1 MQKHIYTLI
10 LSCFLGGIQAQT
22 YTLTVNNGYGSGTYA
37 VGDTV
42 HIWAKEFPANAVYDK
57 WTGDIAPLEMP
68 TEWHTTVVMPAS
80 NVNVTANFKAFTPF
94 TITFD
99 SIQAQVIKKPVYSY
113 FPANYYG
120 VIYFFHGT
128 GGHASNWINSLEY
141 RQMINQ
147 AVADSFAFIVTEA
160 DEATTGIDA
169 NGDGKLRWSTYPLDS
184 VTNVDMA
191 NIKIITDT
199 FINRGYMNRNT
210 KRFSIGMSNGGAYS
224 ASCSYLF
231 GFNAG
236 ISYCAQG
243 LVPVFAAST
252 VPFQFCMAKY
262 DANDNVGPVG
272 NANALSNANQLASR
286 NICSRYY
293 LHDKSPVY
301 PERFMRIAGVTLAK
315 SQGVLNDLV
324 SNGMVDANNNL
335 ILLPDTIVSRY
346 LATPSL
352 FPGFNALTPLQR
364 SEIPSQIKATY
375 ADHQFY
381 SDYNALSLAFLKD
394 PCDSSLHLPNAIQK
408 VEPESKLSVF
418 PNPVFSVLN
427 IDISTADFTA
437 EIYNSIG
444 VLLLSVKDAN
454 SIDVS
459 SFSSGIYI
467 VRIQEAGK
475 TSTVRFFK
483 Q

>member
-1 MQKHIYTLI
+1 MKKYIYTIL
-10 LSCFLGGIQAQT
+10 LSCFFGRMQAQT
-22 YTLTVNNGYGSGTYA
+22 YTLTVNNGYGSGTYTA
-37 VGDTV
+37 GDTV
-42 HIWAKEFPANAVYDK
+42 NIWAKEFPTNTVYDK
-57 WTGDIAPLEMP
+57 WTGDVTPLEMP
-68 TEWHTTVVMPAS
+68 SEWHTTLVMPAS

-94 TITFD
+94 AIAFD
-99 SIQAQVIKKPVYSY
+99 SIQGQVIKKPVYYY

-169 NGDGKLRWSTYPLDS
+169 NGDGKLRWSTYPIDS

-191 NIKIITDT
+191 NIKIITDS

-262 DANDNVGPVG
+262 DANENVGPVG
-272 NANALSNANQLASR
+272 NANALSNANQLKSR
-286 NICSRYY
+286 GICSRYY
-293 LHDKSPVY
+293 LHDRSPVY
-301 PERFMRIAGVTLAK
+301 PERFMRISGVTLAK

-352 FPGFNALTPLQR
+352 FPGFNALNPLQR

-381 SDYNALSLAFLKD
+381 SDYNALSMRFLKD
-394 PCDSSLHLPNAIQK
+394 PCDSAAKIPNGMFKIMS
-408 VEPESKLSVF
+408 PSIFSF
-418 PNPVFSVLN
+418 SPNPVDNELM
-427 IDISTADFTA
+427 
-437 EIYNSIG
+437 
-444 VLLLSVKDAN
+444 L
-454 SIDVS
+454 DVS
-459 SFSSGIYI
+459 ASNFYVEIINALG
-467 VRIQEAGK
+467 RICLKSVNQKQINVSELSEGFYLLRYREGAQVI
-475 TSTVRFFK
+475 SRRFIK
-483 Q
+483 R

>member
-1 MQKHIYTLI
+1 MEKAFYTI
-10 LSCFLGGIQAQT
+10 VLSCFFVLANAQT
-22 YTLTVNNGYGSGTYA
+22 YTLTVNNGYGGGTYHA
-37 VGDTV
+37 GDTV
-42 HIWAKEFPANAVYDK
+42 HVWAKEFPANTVYDK
-57 WTGDIAPLEMP
+57 WTGDIALLERP
-68 TEWHTTVVMPAS
+68 SEWHTTLVMPPS
-80 NVNVTANFKAFTPF
+80 NINVTANFKSFSPF
-94 TITFD
+94 TISFD
-99 SIQAQVIKKPVYSY
+99 SIQGQVIKKPVYSY
-113 FPANYYG
+113 FPPKYYG

-169 NGDGKLRWSTYPLDS
+169 NGDGKLRWNTYPLDS

-199 FINRGYMNRNT
+199 FIKRGVMTAST

-224 ASCSYLF
+224 ASCAYLF
-231 GFNAG
+231 GFDAG

-272 NANALSNANQLASR
+272 NANALSNANQLKSR
-286 NICSRYY
+286 GICSRYY
-293 LHDKSPVY
+293 LHDRSPVY
-301 PERFMRIAGVTLAK
+301 PERFMRISGVTLAK

-324 SNGMVDANNNL
+324 SNGMVDANNYL
-335 ILLPDTIVSRY
+335 IQLPDTIVSRY

-352 FPGFNALTPLQR
+352 FPGFNALNPLQR
-364 SEIPSQIKATY
+364 SEIPSQIKAAY

-394 PCDSSLHLPNAIQK
+394 PCDSTAAIPNRIQHLQPAI
-408 VEPESKLSVF
+408 SFNFF
-418 PNPVFSVLN
+418 PNPVKDELVLSISVTDFSV
-427 IDISTADFTA
+427 
-437 EIYNSIG
+437 EIINALGKVCLTSE
-444 VLLLSVKDAN
+444 N
-454 SIDVS
+454 QTHIDVS
-459 SFSSGIYI
+459 QFPEGFYLMKYK
-467 VRIQEAGK
+467 VGK
-475 TSTVRFFK
+475 NTVLRRLIK

>member
-99 SIQAQVIKKPVYSY
+99 SIQGQVIKKPVYSY

-231 GFNAG
+231 RFNAG

-272 NANALSNANQLASR
+272 NANALSNANQLTSR
-286 NICSRYY
+286 NVCLRYY

-324 SNGMVDANNNL
+324 SNGMVDANTNL
-335 ILLPDTIVSRY
+335 ILLPDTLVSRY

-408 VEPESKLSVF
+408 VEQESKLSVF
-418 PNPVFSVLN
+418 PNPVFSILN

-467 VRIQEAGK
+467 VRIQEAEK

>member
-1 MQKHIYTLI
+1 MRKNIYTLS
-10 LSCFLGGIQAQT
+10 LVFFLGISHAQT
-22 YTLTVNNGYGSGTYA
+22 FTLTVNNGYGSGSYLA
-37 VGDTV
+37 GDTV
-42 HIWAKEFPANAVYDK
+42 HIWAKAFPANTVYDK
-57 WTGDIAPLEMP
+57 WTGEIAPLEMP
-68 TEWHTTVVMPAS
+68 SEWHTIVVMPAS
-80 NVNVTANFKAFTPF
+80 NVDVTANFKSYTPF
-94 TITFD
+94 SIAFD
-99 SIQAQVIKKPVYSY
+99 SIPGKVIKKPVYYY
-113 FPANYYG
+113 FPATYFG

-160 DEATTGIDA
+160 DEATTGVDA
-169 NGDGKLRWSTYPLDS
+169 NGDSKLRWYTNPVDSTS
-184 VTNVDMA
+184 NVDMA

-199 FINRGYMNRNT
+199 FVNRGYMTRTT

-231 GFNAG
+231 GFDAG

-262 DANDNVGPVG
+262 DANENVGSVG
-272 NANALSNANQLASR
+272 NANALSNANQLNSR
-286 NICSRYY
+286 GICSRYY

-301 PERFMRIAGVTLAK
+301 PERFMRISGVTLAK
-315 SQGVLNDLV
+315 SQGVVADLV
-324 SNGMVDANNNL
+324 NNNL
-335 ILLPDTIVSRY
+335 IDANKYISVLPDTIVSRY
-346 LATPSL
+346 LANPSL
-352 FPGFNALTPLQR
+352 FPGFNALNPLQR
-364 SEIPSQIKATY
+364 SEIPSQINAAF

-394 PCDSSLHLPNAIQK
+394 PCDSSFHLPNAIQK

-427 IDISTADFTA
+427 VGTSTADFTA

-444 VLLLSVKDAN
+444 VLVLSVKDAN

-459 SFSSGIYI
+459 SFSTGIYI
-467 VRIQEAGK
+467 VRIQEAK
-475 TSTVRFFK
+475 ETRTVRFLK

>member
-1 MQKHIYTLI
+1 M
-10 LSCFLGGIQAQT
+10 QAQT
-22 YTLTVNNGYGSGTYA
+22 YTLTVNNGYGSGNYSA
-37 VGDTV
+37 GDTV
-42 HIWAKEFPANAVYDK
+42 NIWAKEFPTNTVYDK
-57 WTGDIAPLEMP
+57 WTGDISNLAMP
-68 TEWHTTVVMPAS
+68 AEWHTTVVMPAS
-80 NVNVTANFKAFTPF
+80 NVNVTANFKTFTPF
-94 TITFD
+94 TIAFD
-99 SIQAQVIKKPVYSY
+99 SIQGQVIKKPVYSY

-199 FINRGYMNRNT
+199 FINRGYMNRST

-272 NANALSNANQLASR
+272 NANALSNANQLKSR
-286 NICSRYY
+286 GICSRYY
-293 LHDKSPVY
+293 LHDRSPVY
-301 PERFMRIAGVTLAK
+301 PERFMRISGVTLAK

-324 SNGMVDANNNL
+324 SNGMVDANHYL
-335 ILLPDTIVSRY
+335 TLLPDTIVSRY
-346 LATPSL
+346 LAAPSL

-381 SDYNALSLAFLKD
+381 SDYNALSMRFLKD
-394 PCDSSLHLPNAIQK
+394 PCDSAAKIPNGMFKIMS
-408 VEPESKLSVF
+408 PSIFSF
-418 PNPVFSVLN
+418 SPNPVDNELM
-427 IDISTADFTA
+427 
-437 EIYNSIG
+437 
-444 VLLLSVKDAN
+444 L
-454 SIDVS
+454 DVS
-459 SFSSGIYI
+459 ASNFYVEIINALG
-467 VRIQEAGK
+467 RICLKSVNQKQINVSELSEGFYLLRYREGAQVI
-475 TSTVRFFK
+475 SRRFIK
-483 Q
+483 R

>member
-1 MQKHIYTLI
+1 MRKHIYTLI

-57 WTGDIAPLEMP
+57 WTGDIANLAMP
-68 TEWHTTVVMPAS
+68 AEWHTTLVMPAS
-80 NVNVTANFKAFTPF
+80 NVIVTANFKTFTPF
-94 TITFD
+94 TIAFD
-99 SIQAQVIKKPVYSY
+99 SIQGQVIKKPVYSY

-272 NANALSNANQLASR
+272 NANALSNANQLTSR

-352 FPGFNALTPLQR
+352 FPGFNALNLLQR

-381 SDYNALSLAFLKD
+381 SDYNTLSLAFLKD

-408 VEPESKLSVF
+408 VEQESKLSVF
-418 PNPVFSVLN
+418 PNPVFSLLN

-467 VRIQEAGK
+467 VRIQEAEK

>member
-1 MQKHIYTLI
+1 MNKCIYSLLLT
-10 LSCFLGGIQAQT
+10 FLLGFTHAQT
-22 YTLTVNNGYGSGTYA
+22 FTLTVNNGYGGGSYLA
-37 VGDTV
+37 GDTV
-42 HIWAKEFPANAVYDK
+42 NIWAKEFPANAVYDK
-57 WTGDIAPLEMP
+57 WTGDIANLAMP
-68 TEWHTTVVMPAS
+68 AEWHTTLVMPAS
-80 NVNVTANFKAFTPF
+80 NVIVTANFKTFTPF
-94 TITFD
+94 TIAFD
-99 SIQAQVIKKPVYSY
+99 SIQGQVIKKPVYSY
-113 FPANYYG
+113 FPTNYYG

-160 DEATTGIDA
+160 DEATTGVDA

-184 VTNVDMA
+184 VSNVDMA

-210 KRFSIGMSNGGAYS
+210 KRFSVGMSNGGAYS

-272 NANALSNANQLASR
+272 NANALSNANQLTSR

-335 ILLPDTIVSRY
+335 TLLPDTIVSRY

-352 FPGFNALTPLQR
+352 FPGFNALNPLQR

-408 VEPESKLSVF
+408 AEVENKLNVF
-418 PNPVFSVLN
+418 PNPAFSDLNIASSAMDFSV
-427 IDISTADFTA
+427 

-444 VLLLSVKDAN
+444 ALILKIRN
-454 SIDVS
+454 EKHIDISGLPSGLYVIQLHESGKS
-459 SFSSGIYI
+459 S
-467 VRIQEAGK
+467 
-475 TSTVRFFK
+475 K
-483 Q
+483 QCFLKN